1 MKKYEVTIR
10 VYYSR
15 QKIEDKTVTVEAGNK
30 KQAYLAAL
38 RQLESTPGTSGLYKD
53 VMRIEEVE

>member
-10 VYYSR
+10 IYYSR
-15 QKIEDKTVTVEAGNK
+15 TRIEDKTLTVEAGNK
-30 KQAYLAAL
+30 KRAYMAAL

-53 VMRIEEVE
+53 VMRVEEVE